1 VSADLV
7 KRQAELQAELKRI
20 NADLA
25 GLQKKLPASP
35 DEELTQEAEEQLLAD
50 VGALDLT
57 QEAMDISASAVSA
70 TSEKVSIFIDAHFH
84 LDRAAKAMLAGQEGH
99 WTDQVRTVA

>member
-25 GLQKKLPASP
+25 GLQKKPPASP
-35 DEELTQEAEEQLLAD
+35 DVELTQEAEEQLLAD
-50 VGALDLT
+50 VDALDLT
-57 QEAMDISASAVSA
+57 QEAMDISAEVASAAST
-70 TSEKVSIFIDAHFH
+70 TSEEVSIFIDAHFH
-84 LDRAAKAMLAGQEGH
+84 LDRQPRPCWLVMKGIGQ
-99 WTDQVRTVA
+99 TR